1 MPVGRWGRL
10 EVDGRRVLVFDGINT
25 QTVNVYEGTDENGEK
40 QIIIRLRQPLFT
52 SAEQLDSLAF
62 STIDELQAY
71 LVSQH
76 GGEVEEPLDRRHAR
90 FSDTL
95 AEIAAGLR
103 SGGES
108 PTPTVREFLAMVGAQ
123 RRGQAVVAAIRELL
137 AENSLVTAPD
147 FQAAY
152 VDSYI
157 RFVLVDPVVGGTTT
171 GEPDQEELAWSASS
185 ETYADPTYRISK
197 FPTANRAPERVH
209 PDETLRSAMTKM
221 DLTGVA
227 YLPVMESDR
236 KVNGVLSL
244 KSVLA
249 RWERARPES
258 PVREYMDYHSAE
270 IVDSTASFFSVLSRL
285 RDHDYILVRGQDMT
299 IVGSIT
305 AADMVPAFREMTE
318 PFLLLSEIEHH
329 VRGLIAP
336 RFTPEELQEIC
347 CPDLTRELD
356 SVDRMTFGD
365 YVYLLQSPGQ
375 WDRLGLGSDGS
386 AVMERMRRVNEIRNR
401 VMHFDP
407 DGIEPDDL
415 EELRAFSRFLRRL
428 RSSETS

>member
-1 MPVGRWGRL
+1 
-10 EVDGRRVLVFDGINT
+10 
-25 QTVNVYEGTDENGEK
+25 
-40 QIIIRLRQPLFT
+40 
-52 SAEQLDSLAF
+52 
-62 STIDELQAY
+62 
-71 LVSQH
+71 
-76 GGEVEEPLDRRHAR
+76 
-90 FSDTL
+90 
-95 AEIAAGLR
+95 
-103 SGGES
+103 
-108 PTPTVREFLAMVGAQ
+108 
-123 RRGQAVVAAIRELL
+123 
-137 AENSLVTAPD
+137 
-147 FQAAY
+147 
-152 VDSYI
+152 
-157 RFVLVDPVVGGTTT
+157 
-171 GEPDQEELAWSASS
+171 
-185 ETYADPTYRISK
+185 
-197 FPTANRAPERVH
+197 
-209 PDETLRSAMTKM
+209 
-221 DLTGVA
+221 
-227 YLPVMESDR
+227 
-236 KVNGVLSL
+236 
-244 KSVLA
+244 
-249 RWERARPES
+249 
-258 PVREYMDYHSAE
+258 
-270 IVDSTASFFSVLSRL
+270 
-285 RDHDYILVRGQDMT
+285 MT